1 MIRPWRRWSLRAR
14 LMSVGLLGLAVALAI
29 GSIGLYA
36 ALSVESL
43 RRVDQ
48 AAAATTAD
56 VVDLLH
62 ANRLPQTMPVSGV
75 EVIQVVDD
83 RGRVVSASV
92 NADRLTS
99 ILSPD
104 ELERARHGPVT
115 VSGARLGIDS
125 RLRVRATTV
134 DTDQGRQTV
143 VVAEPIDDLTE
154 SSDVLRLVLLVG
166 YPVVLVLL
174 ALIAWRVIGAAL
186 RPVESMRAAAE
197 RISGSGRDDRLPV
210 PESDDEINALAT
222 TLNSMLDRLDRAH
235 ERERG
240 FVADAA
246 HELRNPLASMRMQID
261 VARRL
266 GQGDEGL
273 DDLDVEVAR
282 MSALVEDL
290 LVMARLDAGGADP
303 HDVGSASVRDEI
315 TRAAGRWSSTVRIDV
330 EPGPDVDV
338 AIRPDD
344 LARVLD
350 NLLGNAARYASTVRL
365 SVVHHDDRVDVY
377 VDDDGPGIAPA
388 DRDRAF
394 DRFTR
399 LDESR
404 DRGSGGAGL
413 GLAIVR
419 GTVTSYGGDV
429 RLDDSPLGGL
439 RVALEL
445 PARAAR
451 SGRSQVDE
459 GIVDP

>member
-1 MIRPWRRWSLRAR
+1 MIRPWSRRSLRVR
-14 LMSVGLLGLAVALAI
+14 LMSVGLLGLAIALAL
-29 GSIGLYA
+29 GSVGLYA

-43 RRVDQ
+43 RRVDR
-48 AAAATTAD
+48 AAAATTAE
-56 VVDLLH
+56 VVALLH

-99 ILSPD
+99 ILSHD
-104 ELERARHGPVT
+104 ELQQAQRAPVT
-115 VSGARLGIDS
+115 VSGARLGIGS
-125 RLRVRATTV
+125 RLRVRAATV
-134 DTDQGRQTV
+134 DTDQGQRTV

-154 SSDVLRLVLLVG
+154 SSDALRLVLLVG

-186 RPVESMRAAAE
+186 RPVESLRAAAE
-197 RISGSGRDDRLPV
+197 GISGSRRDDRLPV
-210 PESDDEINALAT
+210 PESDDEIHALAM

-246 HELRNPLASMRMQID
+246 HELRSPLASMRMQID

-273 DDLDVEVAR
+273 DDLDLEVAR

-290 LVMARLDAGGADP
+290 LAMAKLDAARGVMPGA
-303 HDVGSASVRDEI
+303 GSARVRDEVR
-315 TRAAGRWSSTVRIDV
+315 RAAANWASSVRIDI
-330 EPGPDVDV
+330 EPGPDVEV
-338 AIRPDD
+338 AMRSDD

-350 NLLGNAARYASTVRL
+350 NLLGNAARYASSVRL
-365 SVVHHDDRVDVY
+365 SVLHHDDRADVY
-377 VDDDGPGIAPA
+377 VDDDGPGITPA
-388 DRDRAF
+388 DRERAF

-429 RLDDSPLGGL
+429 RLGESPLGGL
-439 RVALEL
+439 RVRVEL
-445 PARAAR
+445 PASVDGGYPAR
-451 SGRSQVDE
+451 DIGDSAGT
-459 GIVDP
+459 